1 MPRNLRKA
9 DHVERASECGNEEER
24 GANEDS
30 SQRIGEEPGRAG
42 PDRSVTCLQPPPQ
55 KREGGRGRAG
65 RAGQRG
71 GGGREA
77 MPRTDSGRGKGRR
90 ASGCR
95 GGLVRPSYCCGSA
108 RTAIRAASARSAS
121 TKPACGHS
129 HRFGGLSRRLHYLVS
144 VGSGNECES
153 ATGEKV
159 RDHDQDRRSA
169 WCPPACHDLKIS
181 CRDKLEIREER

>member
-1 MPRNLRKA
+1 M
-9 DHVERASECGNEEER
+9 
-24 GANEDS
+24 
-30 SQRIGEEPGRAG
+30 RIQVSALEKNQAG
-42 PDRSVTCLQPPPQ
+42 PDRTDRSPACSHRR
-55 KREGGRGRAG
+55 KRGREGGDAP
-65 RAGQRG
+65 
-71 GGGREA
+71 GGRDKEGEGE
-77 MPRTDSGRGKGRR
+77 GRPCHGLRQGERKAGEWLP
-90 ASGCR
+90 R

-169 WCPPACHDLKIS
+169 CPPACHDLKIS

>member
-9 DHVERASECGNEEER
+9 DHVERASAATRRR
-24 GANEDS
+24 GA
-30 SQRIGEEPGRAG
+30 QMRIQVSALEKNQAG
-42 PDRSVTCLQPPPQ
+42 PDRTDRSPACSHRR
-55 KREGGRGRAG
+55 KRGREGTRRAGGTKRGRGK
-65 RAGQRG
+65 G
-71 GGGREA
+71 GHA
-77 MPRTDSGRGKGRR
+77 TDSGRGKGRR

-108 RTAIRAASARSAS
+108 RTAIRGASARSAS

>member
-9 DHVERASECGNEEER
+9 DHVERESECGNEEER

-55 KREGGRGRAG
+55 KREGGDAP
-65 RAGQRG
+65 
-71 GGGREA
+71 GGRDKEGEGE
-77 MPRTDSGRGKGRR
+77 GRPCHGLRQGERKAGEWLP
-90 ASGCR
+90 R

-108 RTAIRAASARSAS
+108 RTAIRGASARSAS

-169 WCPPACHDLKIS
+169 CPPACHDLKIS